1 MTLTEYQR
9 WLDRYDASK
18 DHKER
23 AIIKAIIYLEI
34 YSTNYQFDEE

>member
-1 MTLTEYQR
+1 MTCTEYQR
-9 WLDRYDASK
+9 WIDRYVVSK
-18 DHKER
+18 DPKER